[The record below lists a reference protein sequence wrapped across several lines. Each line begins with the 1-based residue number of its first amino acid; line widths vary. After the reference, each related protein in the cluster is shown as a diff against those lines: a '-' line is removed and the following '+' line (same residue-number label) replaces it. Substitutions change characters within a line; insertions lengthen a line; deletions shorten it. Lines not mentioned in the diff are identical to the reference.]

1 MKKLL
6 KISFIVI
13 VLALTNSRNFLS
25 TSLLHSYKDQIE
37 DLWGRESLNINLIGM
52 WNFGSPRAIFSDSSH
67 IYLGSGGSVIIYDAS
82 NTFNPQ
88 KIGTISFPGR
98 EVIDIYILDT
108 LMLVADS
115 DKGSRIVNVSDPY
128 SPVEVGLI
136 ESGWA
141 KSIFAKSNLAYVG
154 EYIDSWQLS
163 IYDISDV
170 QNPSLLGACSVT
182 VWIEDVIVD
191 DNYAYMANFI
201 DGLRIFDVADSTNP
215 YEISNYALS
224 GYTVSLDLYCDT
236 LLLVT
241 SQLGASGLWIFN
253 VRDPHNPILVAYD
266 TTISWGGDDV
276 CHFSHYAY
284 VSSAFEGTFISDI
297 NDPSNPF
304 VVGIYVPPCFL
315 LQDRNTNIGP
325 YLYIGECGTLEWLGN
340 ALRTIDASDPTNPVS
355 IDYDII
361 PDKSQDVDIQGNY
374 VYVANFASGMY
385 ILDISDSTHPIEISN
400 YNTPGLCNSIEVRD
414 SIVYLADTESILLL
428 NVKDPN
434 NPQKISELPL
444 LCDGFG
450 MALNYPYLYVTSE
463 WTHHFTIVDVAEPQ
477 NPFITG
483 FCHLNGFP
491 TYISYKDTFAF
502 VSVSLEGIAVINVAD
517 VYNPSIITYLP
528 LPGYARGNA
537 NKDNYLYVATNDTN
551 YICVIDITNPS
562 SPILEN
568 TVPTIQHY
576 PFGMD
581 ISDTFLY
588 VAEQIVGIEV
598 FNISSAPSIQSVGY
612 YAYQPLGAP
621 LDVTCADGLAYL
633 VDQNGIFIFQYIGG
647 SGIQE
652 KPSKKDNKQV
662 IFLNCYPSAFS
673 KKVSIEISSIREE
686 NINLKVFN
694 ISGRKIKDIFTGK
707 IKGKRLFTWNGLNNN
722 ERKVSSGVYFL
733 KMTSENSNY
742 CKKLVFIRR

>member
-1 MKKLL
+1 MKYLYFNFVLVLL
-6 KISFIVI
+6 LFSSLQSHSFPSSPYEIDSI
-13 VLALTNSRNFLS
+13 N
-25 TSLLHSYKDQIE
+25 
-37 DLWGRESLNINLIGM
+37 REVKWVDSLNMKLVGM

-67 IYLGSGGSVIIYDAS
+67 IYLGSGGSVIIFDAS
-82 NTFNPQ
+82 DTSNPQ

-191 DNYAYMANFI
+191 DNYTYMANLI

-215 YEISNYALS
+215 YEISNYAIS

-284 VSSAFEGTFISDI
+284 VSSVFEGTFISDI

-304 VVGIYVPPCFL
+304 VVGIYTPPCLVFE
-315 LQDRNTNIGP
+315 DRNTNIGS

-361 PDKSQDVDIQGNY
+361 PDKSRDVDIQGDY
-374 VYVANFASGMY
+374 AYVANFASGMY

-414 SIVYLADTESILLL
+414 SIVYLADTASILLL

-463 WTHHFTIVDVAEPQ
+463 WTHHFTIVDVADPQ

-491 TYISYKDTFAF
+491 TYISYKDTFSF
-502 VSVSLEGIAVINVAD
+502 ISVSLEGIAVINVAD

-537 NKDNYLYVATNDTN
+537 NKDNYLYVSTNDTN

-581 ISDTFLY
+581 VSDTFLY

-598 FNISSAPSIQSVGY
+598 FNISSTPSIQSVGY
-612 YAYQPLGAP
+612 YAYQPLGSP

-694 ISGRKIKDIFTGK
+694 ISGRKIKDIFDGK
-707 IKGKRLFTWNGLNNN
+707 LIGKKLLIWDGLDEKGNF
-722 ERKVSSGVYFL
+722 VSSGIYFVRL
-733 KMTSENSNY
+733 RSGDFASV
-742 CKKLVFIRR
+742 KKIILVR